1 MEKIEVKIIDLLE
14 SKWCG
19 LFLFCI
25 ALISTFSLL
34 FNDYTPLFKDIY
46 FLRQIGSQESFTD
59 FFSTSI
65 FPMRDI
71 IIFMQFNLF
80 GEKYHFYKLINL
92 FFHFLNTFG
101 ILYFLKKYYVQ
112 YKYLLATIFFISPIH
127 LFSLF
132 SPLGVDIILC
142 SFFGGLSV
150 YFYLKQ
156 LNHSKLFNINYLL
169 CFSFLFLAQT
179 THYSLLGMPLIFLVI
194 NYFSRCDFKEQN
206 LKAVP
211 LFVYGAFRLI
221 AIINNIKPLDIQKI
235 TLSEPNFLLA
245 IGGKINHVVESI
257 FLINNL
263 SPLYSFD
270 FLNIYALVVAIILFI
285 LLVATAFLKDKKSN
299 ILSCLFLLSLFPFFL
314 NLSLEYDH
322 ISPFVDKYYY
332 LLTFLLI
339 ILILNLVKKAY
350 EKSVRFIPYF
360 LVLYFFAS
368 THGILNYQKVFTN
381 PVDFY
386 TKIIKKDPYNC
397 YAFYKILEL
406 EVAAKN
412 YEQALKTLDKY
423 SQFIAFYP
431 KSWNDQILEYIQ
443 ILEDYRKRKG
453 EMTRP

>member
-101 ILYFLKKYYVQ
+101 ILYFLKKYDVQ

-299 ILSCLFLLSLFPFFL
+299 ILSCLFLLSLFPTFPGSYHHASCF
-314 NLSLEYDH
+314 
-322 ISPFVDKYYY
+322 Y
-332 LLTFLLI
+332 L
-339 ILILNLVKKAY
+339 
-350 EKSVRFIPYF
+350 
-360 LVLYFFAS
+360 
-368 THGILNYQKVFTN
+368 
-381 PVDFY
+381 
-386 TKIIKKDPYNC
+386 
-397 YAFYKILEL
+397 
-406 EVAAKN
+406 
-412 YEQALKTLDKY
+412 
-423 SQFIAFYP
+423 
-431 KSWNDQILEYIQ
+431 
-443 ILEDYRKRKG
+443 
-453 EMTRP
+453 